1 MDNIALQTAGTSE
14 RRTEPRHV
22 RRVHFLWGAIV
33 ATTVA
38 APAAQAVDLTNRDRT
53 AHEITI
59 NHSDGRSE
67 TIKVGAGQRL
77 TNICSDCVVLA
88 ETTSVE
94 AKGKEAV
101 KIERGEVSID
111 GKR

>member
-1 MDNIALQTAGTSE
+1 MENIALQLVGLSG
-14 RRTEPRHV
+14 RRAEPGYV
-22 RRVHFLWGAIV
+22 RRVRFLWGVTV
-33 ATTVA
+33 ATAVA
-38 APAAQAVDLTNRDRT
+38 GPAAQAVELTNRDRT
-53 AHEITI
+53 AREITI

-67 TIKVGAGQRL
+67 TIKVGAGQRIA
-77 TNICSDCVVLA
+77 NICNDCVVLA

-94 AKGKEAV
+94 VKGDATV